1 MDDKLFM
8 LVIKML
14 AEMAETAESDGQR
27 DGDPGKLGVAVGL
40 GLAVAVLASVQDGDV
55 EGAITAIEAPLIA

>member
-1 MDDKLFM
+1 MDDKMFM

-14 AEMAETAESDGQR
+14 AEMAETAEREAQT

-40 GLAVAVLASVQDGDV
+40 GVAVAVLASVQ
-55 EGAITAIEAPLIA
+55 EGNVVAIEATSIA

>member
-1 MDDKLFM
+1 MDDKMFM

-14 AEMAETAESDGQR
+14 AEMAEAAEGEAQN

-40 GLAVAVLASVQDGDV
+40 GLAVAVLASVQEGDLA
-55 EGAITAIEAPLIA
+55 GAIESIEAPLIA